1 MTKTS
6 FLSGIAAFATLA
18 ASTSGAVAQQR
29 RAAPAAA
36 SAGTATYWMSAET
49 TSGLAAQ
56 TGMTAGTPAGGR
68 SLLGA
73 IGGRGRG
80 AADTQGD
87 PYIHNLKLEL
97 GSPRRAA
104 APEADHFIPTGLN
117 AGPSLPLVSPEPARP
132 VPIRPHQ
139 GPGGGDGGANGRILV
154 YWGCGEHAR
163 SGQPFEI
170 DLSRMARGQA
180 MPGMAQL
187 AVRAMTPP
195 NAATSATFGEWPNQ
209 RSRTSIPASGSLVG
223 AHRIAGNYSPEIT
236 FNLAQGQ
243 DFLAPIAITS
253 NQRAASGAVPIA
265 WRPVQN
271 ATGYFLMAVGS
282 RSDNVIVMWSSSE
295 IQFNQMGS
303 FDYLSPEDVVRLIAR
318 RVVLQPST
326 TQCTVPAEFTQG
338 VQSASLM
345 MTAFGPEAN
354 FATPRPAGAARG
366 WRPDWTVKLRTRS
379 SYAGILGQDVAA
391 MMRGETAGRDSGQ
404 SGQRG
409 SRSRNRRGGLGNLM
423 GRVVGQ

>member
-18 ASTSGAVAQQR
+18 AATADAVAQPG
-29 RAAPAAA
+29 RAAPAAS
-36 SAGTATYWMSAET
+36 SAGTAQYWMSAET

-56 TGMTAGTPAGGR
+56 TGMTSGAPTAGRA
-68 SLLGA
+68 LLGA
-73 IGGRGRG
+73 FGGRGRG
-80 AADTQGD
+80 AAAAQTD

-104 APEADHFIPTGLN
+104 APEADHFIPAGLN

-132 VPIRPHQ
+132 VPVRPYQ

-163 SGQPFEI
+163 SGQPYEI

-195 NAATSATFGEWPNQ
+195 DASTSATFGEWPNQ
-209 RSRTSIPASGSLVG
+209 RSRTAIPAGGSLVG
-223 AHRIAGNYSPEIT
+223 AHRIAGNYSPEID
-236 FNLAQGQ
+236 FSLAQGQ

-253 NQRAASGAVPIA
+253 NQRAASGAVPVG
-265 WRPVQN
+265 WRAVPN

-282 RSDNVIVMWSSSE
+282 RSDNTIVMWSSSE
-295 IQFNQMGS
+295 IQFNQMGA
-303 FDYLSPEDVVRLIAR
+303 FDYLSPEEVVRLIAR

-326 TQCTVPAEFTQG
+326 NNCTVPAEFTQG
-338 VQSASLM
+338 VQSASLQ

-354 FATPRPAGAARG
+354 FATPRPASAARS

-379 SYAGILGQDVAA
+379 TYAGILGQDVAA
-391 MMRGETAGRDSGQ
+391 MMRGQTAGGPSQQDQPR
-404 SGQRG
+404 R
-409 SRSRNRRGGLGNLM
+409 RRGGGLGGILD
-423 GRVVGQ
+423 RVVGQ

>member
-6 FLSGIAAFATLA
+6 FLSSIAAFATLA
-18 ASTSGAVAQQR
+18 ASISPAVAQQR
-29 RAAPAAA
+29 RAAPAAS
-36 SAGTATYWMSAET
+36 SAGTAQYWMSAET

-56 TGMTAGTPAGGR
+56 TGMTAGGAPSAGR
-68 SLLGA
+68 ALLGA
-73 IGGRGRG
+73 FGGRGRG
-80 AADTQGD
+80 GTPTQGD

-104 APEADHFIPTGLN
+104 APLADHFIPAGLN

-132 VPIRPHQ
+132 VAVRPSQ

-154 YWGCGEHAR
+154 FWGCGEHAR
-163 SGQPFEI
+163 SGQPYEI

-195 NAATSATFGEWPNQ
+195 NAATSATYGEWPNQ
-209 RSRTSIPASGSLVG
+209 RSRTTIPANGSLVG
-223 AHRIAGNYSPEIT
+223 AHRIAGNYSPEIN
-236 FNLAQGQ
+236 FSLAQGQ

-253 NQRAASGAVPIA
+253 NQRAASGAVPIV
-265 WRPVQN
+265 WRAVQG

-282 RSDNVIVMWSSSE
+282 RSDNTIVMWSSSE

-303 FDYLSPEDVVRLIAR
+303 FDYLSPEEVVRLIAQ

-326 TQCTVPAEFTQG
+326 NNCTVPAEFTQG

-354 FATPRPAGAARG
+354 LATPRPASATRG

-379 SYAGILGQDVAA
+379 TYAGILGQDVAA
-391 MMRGETAGRDSGQ
+391 MMRGQTAGRDSGQ
-404 SGQRG
+404 SEQPR
-409 SRSRNRRGGLGNLM
+409 RRRGGGLGGLL